1 MAILSY
7 LTLVSLAIEV
17 VCGSNS
23 VDLPGSSHLALS
35 QKKSTGSLHLD
46 RRDGLAS
53 EGIKIEAGFWY
64 ADFTVGGAS
73 NLSLLIDTGSGD
85 IVVNPGIYVPGKTS
99 GNLNTS
105 FENTYGTRSKD
116 GTGSATVSTSIQPWS
131 DADDKTRKIVGDLYS
146 DEVTFGGLKATQIV
160 GSANGTSPLEK
171 SGIAVFSGQR
181 FNQFPASSNA
191 TPFFQSLCDQKKVS
205 QCRFGLALSDDGTGT
220 QILVELDTS
229 LYSGDLIVA
238 PIIKNWVLFGDP
250 VVAGEVQERDML
262 IELDSGTATI
272 VGPILAVSVIF
283 NATGIQ
289 GVLRSTSEDKPPTVG
304 FNFPS
309 KTNASLAEKNTLT
322 AISKK
327 SSTFNI
333 PLNAWA
339 AVDNGNNNCTA
350 VLSGQNY
357 EAHPGLW
364 VIGQPF
370 FQGLYIDHNLE
381 NGTVGFAPLKG
392 ANPENTTTPTAS
404 MPTPTPT
411 GDAIIHKHST
421 WAMLVL
427 AFTLAVV
434 TM

>member
-1 MAILSY
+1 MEILSY
-7 LTLVSLAIEV
+7 FMLVSLAV
-17 VCGSNS
+17 VAVYGSDS
-23 VDLPGSSHLALS
+23 VDLPRSSRLTLS
-35 QKKSTGSLHLD
+35 QKKSTGFLHLD

-53 EGIKIEAGFWY
+53 EGIKIDAGFWY

-85 IVVNPGIYVPGKTS
+85 IVVNPGIYIPGKTS
-99 GNLNTS
+99 ENLNIT
-105 FENTYGTRSKD
+105 FENTYGTTSKD
-116 GTGSATVSTSIQPWS
+116 GTGSAT
-131 DADDKTRKIVGDLYS
+131 IVGDLYS
-146 DEVTFGGLKATQIV
+146 DKVIFGGLAATHIV
-160 GSANGTSPLEK
+160 GAANGTSPLQK
-171 SGIAVFSGQR
+171 SGIAGFSGQR

-205 QCRFGLALSDDGTGT
+205 ECRFGLALSDDGTGI
-220 QILVELDTS
+220 QILGELDTS
-229 LYSGDLIVA
+229 LYTGDLVVA
-238 PIIKNWVLFGDP
+238 PIIENWVLLGDL
-250 VVAGEVQERDML
+250 VVGGEVQERDML

-272 VGPILAVSVIF
+272 VGPIVTVSAIF

-289 GVLRSTSEDKPPTVG
+289 GVLRSTSEGDLLTGYFPCDKPPTVG
-304 FNFPS
+304 FNFPP
-309 KTNASLAEKNTLT
+309 KTNASLAGKDSLS
-322 AISKK
+322 AISMR

-381 NGTVGFAPLKG
+381 NGTVGFAKLKRTSPG
-392 ANPENTTTPTAS
+392 RSTTAPTAS
-404 MPTPTPT
+404 VPTPT
-411 GDAIIHKHST
+411 GDAIIHKHSA

-427 AFTLAVV
+427 AFSLVVVV